1 MKRTLNRPV
10 AAQATREDLGVVVSL
25 SREGDDVDDVSF
37 VVEAAHSPH
46 GLSQGR
52 VSQKTAVP
60 LRRTA
65 FCYGE
70 WHHFYVEGRGR
81 TRLSLFGRDE
91 LSAWID
97 GEEILSRCSFLF
109 PTAISSPGYEPAAAR
124 DGFGYGYYG
133 APKAPQAAHELDD
146 CAFGRGLDGQL
157 GAVYVLSECVT
168 ASQRDSLSCRYSE
181 RGFRARLVAEK
192 RSRDPR
198 RVADARGPGGS
209 SRADLGGALLGGGFR
224 VDDAGKAPGL
234 FFAAPAAK
242 PRAGKE
248 CEIPNFRG
256 S

>member
-1 MKRTLNRPV
+1 MKRPA

-25 SREGDDVDDVSF
+25 SREGDDVDDASF

-181 RGFRARLVAEK
+181 RGFRARLVAETL
-192 RSRDPR
+192 R
-198 RVADARGPGGS
+198 RMQRYFVGS
-209 SRADLGGALLGGGFR
+209 SHDCEWHLPGDPSAGLRHRGIPIPQGRNLGHCGRHGEKGYCRTRRRTRL
-224 VDDAGKAPGL
+224 
-234 FFAAPAAK
+234 
-242 PRAGKE
+242 
-248 CEIPNFRG
+248 
-256 S
+256 